1 MNIYNK
7 LKDSSN
13 IPHLFLF
20 GMYRSGTTVI
30 ARSLAGEKNIA
41 FASDTIRPFFNF
53 YRTKLQKK

>member
-53 YRTKLQKK
+53 IEPNCKK